1 MQCLKNPINEVNA
14 RSKQMNLVVI
24 ADDLTGAA
32 EIAGVG
38 LRYGL
43 ELAFGINDL
52 PDRNAQLTVIA
63 TNSRSETEIQAIKTH
78 RLLTEKI
85 LESKPDALIFRKCDS
100 VLRGHILAEFLTTM
114 EIYAKN
120 IALLEPANP
129 SIKRMI
135 RNGNYFIG
143 ENLIENTGF
152 ADDPDFP
159 AHFSTVFSLLSKRCS
174 FHSSAFT
181 IRSDFETDFSN
192 KSIIIPDC
200 SNVDDMKSL
209 LSCFDHHRMLIG
221 GSSAFFE
228 QFLKYLYPDLL
239 IQRIRPFHLNNH
251 FILVSGSTF
260 PESRKII
267 KVLES
272 TGCIILF
279 FPPEFL
285 LSEMNENKFQNWI
298 LSQIERL
305 NHESRIFIGI
315 ADQPISFE
323 NSAIILKHR
332 LTLAVQL
339 ILENFLPENLL
350 IEGGATAFDIL
361 KQMNW
366 LSLIPESEL
375 SQGVIS
381 FRLAKANIRIVI
393 KPGSYSW
400 SDNLF

>member
-1 MQCLKNPINEVNA
+1 MQCLKNPIKEVNA
-14 RSKQMNLVVI
+14 RSKRMNIVVI

-52 PDRNAQLTVIA
+52 PDRNAQITVIA
-63 TNSRSETEIQAIKTH
+63 TNSRSETEIQAIKIH

-100 VLRGHILAEFLTTM
+100 VLRGHILAEFLATM
-114 EIYAKN
+114 EICAKN
-120 IALLEPANP
+120 IALLQPANP
-129 SIKRMI
+129 STKRII

-143 ENLIENTGF
+143 ENRIENTGF

-159 AHFSTVFSLLSKRCS
+159 AHFSSVFSLLSKRCS
-174 FHSSAFT
+174 LHSSAFT

-192 KSIIIPDC
+192 ISIIIPDC
-200 SNVDDMKSL
+200 ANVEDMKSL
-209 LSCFDHHRMLIG
+209 LSRFDHHRMLIG

-228 QFLKYLYPDLL
+228 QFLKYLYPDLS
-239 IQRIRPFHLNNH
+239 IQYMRPIQVNNH
-251 FILVSGSTF
+251 FMLISGSTY
-260 PESRKII
+260 PESKKFL

-272 TGCIILF
+272 TGCIILY
-279 FPPEFL
+279 FPHEFL
-285 LSEMNENKFQNWI
+285 LSEMNENKFQNWM
-298 LSQIERL
+298 LSQIKRL
-305 NHESRIFIGI
+305 DHESRISIGI
-315 ADQPISFE
+315 ADQPITFE
-323 NSAIILKHR
+323 NSAIILKQR

-361 KQMNW
+361 NQMNW

-375 SQGVIS
+375 SQGVVS
-381 FRLAKANIRIVI
+381 FRLPKVTNRIII
-393 KPGSYSW
+393 KPGSYPW
-400 SDNLF
+400 PDNLF